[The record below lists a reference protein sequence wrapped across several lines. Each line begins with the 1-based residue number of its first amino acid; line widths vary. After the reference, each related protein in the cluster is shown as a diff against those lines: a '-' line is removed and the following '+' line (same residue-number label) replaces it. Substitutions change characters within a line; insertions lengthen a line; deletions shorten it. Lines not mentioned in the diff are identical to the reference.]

1 MKAKKKEIPVFY
13 DQADESWHYHQ
24 KYLTTDLQ
32 IGYCASKEG
41 YDTPEG
47 AMHAYL
53 NDSERFSEK
62 MKALKDKQPG
72 NIDFRQEL
80 INWYHNIHLAKISGS
95 TVVTSSY
102 VLYHFIQPNLGSLG
116 DKKLDQV
123 TAADLNR
130 LIRSMDQCCDT
141 AKAQTYKFLKVF
153 FKEMHLDQKLRA
165 NPMEQVT
172 PYYFNKHPKE
182 VPDYTE
188 KELTEL
194 LAYARKTIHFFE
206 VYLMLL
212 GLRTG
217 EIRGLKESDFEEKE
231 RTIHIRRQIVRQN
244 EILYS
249 SDGEVDVKK
258 TGVAVKATKT
268 ISSNRIIRVPDVT
281 FELLRERKK
290 TIADAKRKR
299 ERNGLDWDDTFT
311 TYICRSDTGKI
322 KSEST
327 LLNALKRIC
336 SSARLP
342 IVSPHDLR
350 HITATLMF
358 EYAISSTEQPSDDIL
373 KKVSEY
379 LGHSSTNT
387 TFDIYMDYV
396 RNLSRVRQVSEDLDP
411 FYGLPRPESKV
422 CL

>member
-1 MKAKKKEIPVFY
+1 
-13 DQADESWHYHQ
+13 
-24 KYLTTDLQ
+24 
-32 IGYCASKEG
+32 
-41 YDTPEG
+41 
-47 AMHAYL
+47 
-53 NDSERFSEK
+53 
-62 MKALKDKQPG
+62 
-72 NIDFRQEL
+72 
-80 INWYHNIHLAKISGS
+80 
-95 TVVTSSY
+95 
-102 VLYHFIQPNLGSLG
+102 
-116 DKKLDQV
+116 
-123 TAADLNR
+123 
-130 LIRSMDQCCDT
+130 
-141 AKAQTYKFLKVF
+141 
-153 FKEMHLDQKLRA
+153 
-165 NPMEQVT
+165 
-172 PYYFNKHPKE
+172 
-182 VPDYTE
+182 
-188 KELTEL
+188 
-194 LAYARKTIHFFE
+194 
-206 VYLMLL
+206 MLL

-258 TGVAVKATKT
+258 TGVVVKATKT